1 MVVATFL
8 LRPFAAA
15 WHLLARA
22 FSGDTGSAGVGAT
35 PPRPQALPRSRLR
48 PLAIAFVT
56 VTVICVLE
64 IVIWAA
70 TSRAYFWPIWTIV
83 TLGIGVAIYAWIVIV
98 LERQDLLARFGIR
111 QRLAISAGVSVGI
124 AVFFV
129 LVWASS
135 SRGYFWPVW
144 PMLVLLVALVG
155 QLTARVIR
163 SIREGDLAER
173 IAVLET
179 SRAGAVDQ
187 QETELRRIERDL
199 HDGAQA
205 RLVALGMSLGMAE
218 QKLSSDPVAAR
229 AFLAD
234 ARRGAREALEELRDL
249 ARGIHPPVLADRGL
263 EAAVAAL
270 TSRSPLRIKLDVDVD
285 ARPSPSVESAAYFVV
300 AEALANVGKH
310 ANASHVEIAIRRERD
325 VLEAEITDD
334 GSGGANDKGPGL
346 SGLAR
351 RVEALDGSLEV
362 TSPPDGPTIVRAV
375 IPCGS

>member
-1 MVVATFL
+1 VV
-8 LRPFAAA
+8 
-15 WHLLARA
+15 
-22 FSGDTGSAGVGAT
+22 
-35 PPRPQALPRSRLR
+35 QSRLR
-48 PLAIAFVT
+48 PLAIVVVT
-56 VTVICVLE
+56 VTAVCLLQ

-70 TSRAYFWPIWTIV
+70 TSRAYFWPIWTII
-83 TLGIGVAIYAWIVIV
+83 TLGSGVAIYAWIVIV
-98 LERQDLLARFGIR
+98 LERQDLPARFGVR
-111 QRLAISAGVSVGI
+111 QRHAIQAGVSVGFI
-124 AVFFV
+124 VFFV

-144 PMLVLLVALVG
+144 PMLVLLVAFVG
-155 QLTARVIR
+155 LLTARVIR
-163 SIREGDLAER
+163 SIRAGDLAER

-218 QKLSSDPVAAR
+218 QKLASDPVAAQ

-263 EAAVAAL
+263 EAAVTAL
-270 TSRSPLRIKLDVDVD
+270 TSRSPLRIKLEVDVN
-285 ARPSPSVESAAYFVV
+285 ARPSPAVESAAYFVV
-300 AEALANVGKH
+300 AEALANIGKH
-310 ANASHVEIAIRRERD
+310 ANASHVEIAIHRD
-325 VLEAEITDD
+325 GKVLVAEITDD
-334 GSGGANDKGPGL
+334 GVGGANRAGPGL

-362 TSPPDGPTIVRAV
+362 TSLPDGPTTVRAV